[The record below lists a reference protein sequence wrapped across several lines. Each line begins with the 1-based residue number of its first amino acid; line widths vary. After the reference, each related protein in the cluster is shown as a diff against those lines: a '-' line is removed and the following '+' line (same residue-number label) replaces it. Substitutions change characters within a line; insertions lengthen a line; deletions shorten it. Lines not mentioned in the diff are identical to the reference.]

1 MGDQSMPTDLSAS
14 QQRLLHNKI
23 HVADGAYAASGR
35 GVQGRFASG
44 WSAALHVAQLL
55 GGLPDAAL
63 GWWAEQPG
71 GHLLLT
77 SGDDGYRAALA
88 VDEELRQGV
97 ACLPLAWVIEGNREG
112 LAAAL
117 RPLDHLL
124 GCAGAEG
131 HWLSEGGG
139 ITPRWARIGGQIA
152 GLFRLGY
159 GESPASRQNA
169 HAYLAEGLALALINR
184 RRLNVNDPKLER
196 LLFASLLSEGFWQ
209 HFLAEERGQGR
220 AD

>member
-1 MGDQSMPTDLSAS
+1 MPTELSAS
-14 QQRLLHNKI
+14 QQRLLHSKI
-23 HVADGAYAASGR
+23 HVAEGAYAASGR
-35 GVQGRFASG
+35 AVQGRFASG
-44 WSAALHVAQLL
+44 WSAALQLARLL

-63 GWWAEQPG
+63 VWWAAQPG

-77 SGDDGYRAALA
+77 SGDDGYRPSLA
-88 VDEELRQGV
+88 VDGEMRQGV
-97 ACLPLAWVIEGNREG
+97 ACLPLGWVIESNREG
-112 LAAAL
+112 MAAAL

-131 HWLSEGGG
+131 RWLSEGGG

-159 GESPASRQNA
+159 GESPASRQNP

-196 LLFASLLSEGFWQ
+196 LLFTSLLSDGFWQ
-209 HFLAEERGQGR
+209 HFLAEGRGEGR
-220 AD
+220 GN